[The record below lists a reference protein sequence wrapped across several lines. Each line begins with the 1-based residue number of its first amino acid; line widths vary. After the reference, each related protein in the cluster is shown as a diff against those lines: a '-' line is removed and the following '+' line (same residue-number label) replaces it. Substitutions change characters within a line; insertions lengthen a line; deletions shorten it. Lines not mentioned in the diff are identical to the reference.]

1 MYNGDT
7 TCQERIKSKMAHPFR
22 LAELARAAV
31 TRGSGRKLLE
41 SSQGSSSSY
50 SGEPWVEEIELFG
63 LDGGDGALFIPAP
76 LESNAHSSSRSV
88 DRRKL
93 IVGSNSTVYDIN
105 GQTVTVDTDMAGT
118 SFTDDGSGLIDIT
131 QSNTKDAYT
140 GDKLPTSAKLRI
152 HADGYIEIIR
162 NTFYVGDRARFF
174 FIAGANCDRNCI
186 NVNCDG
192 PIDISYNFQFTNG
205 QDFSDKHFSAD
216 ELGVMETM
224 ITFLCLQT
232 LLVVYFM
239 YVRKLLKTKVS
250 DSRKIHIIALPHG
263 TLKAS
268 RSADQSVTMPRQPSG
283 PASSGG
289 GAADSVGSGGE
300 VMARLHTAAR
310 RSRRRSPG

>member
-1 MYNGDT
+1 MSHGPPRSKNRHPNEPPPDSPNLPRRPRIHHAQFKVNSEFTLLHYSQYERTGSGSEDSAKALEGWDEVYNGDT

-41 SSQGSSSSY
+41 SSQGSSSY

-140 GDKLPTSAKLRI
+140 GK
-152 HADGYIEIIR
+152 
-162 NTFYVGDRARFF
+162 FF
-174 FIAGANCDRNCI
+174 LF
-186 NVNCDG
+186 
-192 PIDISYNFQFTNG
+192 SYG
-205 QDFSDKHFSAD
+205 HFD
-216 ELGVMETM
+216 
-224 ITFLCLQT
+224 
-232 LLVVYFM
+232 
-239 YVRKLLKTKVS
+239 
-250 DSRKIHIIALPHG
+250 
-263 TLKAS
+263 
-268 RSADQSVTMPRQPSG
+268 
-283 PASSGG
+283 
-289 GAADSVGSGGE
+289 
-300 VMARLHTAAR
+300 
-310 RSRRRSPG
+310 

>member
-31 TRGSGRKLLE
+31 TRDSGRKLLE

-63 LDGGDGALFIPAP
+63 LDGGDGALFMPAP
-76 LESNAHSSSRSV
+76 LESNAHSSSHSV

-140 GDKLPTSAKLRI
+140 GK
-152 HADGYIEIIR
+152 
-162 NTFYVGDRARFF
+162 FF
-174 FIAGANCDRNCI
+174 LF
-186 NVNCDG
+186 
-192 PIDISYNFQFTNG
+192 SYG
-205 QDFSDKHFSAD
+205 HFD
-216 ELGVMETM
+216 
-224 ITFLCLQT
+224 
-232 LLVVYFM
+232 
-239 YVRKLLKTKVS
+239 
-250 DSRKIHIIALPHG
+250 
-263 TLKAS
+263 
-268 RSADQSVTMPRQPSG
+268 
-283 PASSGG
+283 
-289 GAADSVGSGGE
+289 
-300 VMARLHTAAR
+300 
-310 RSRRRSPG
+310 